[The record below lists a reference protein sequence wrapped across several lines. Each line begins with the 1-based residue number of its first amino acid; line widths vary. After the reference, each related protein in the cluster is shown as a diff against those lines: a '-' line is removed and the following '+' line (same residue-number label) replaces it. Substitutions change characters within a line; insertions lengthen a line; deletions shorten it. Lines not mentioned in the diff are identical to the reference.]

1 MREIP
6 AHLAADLHLLGEALY
21 DAAEPL
27 EERLQQLQQ
36 AMRDAV
42 PSYLGLSITMYSDGQ
57 PFAFTT
63 LLTDVGDSA
72 EPGAEIATSAR
83 LLMTAF
89 DGAEPGSTIV
99 FYAARPGAFVDFAA
113 DVAFSLALPL
123 ATVALDEDLTASGKS
138 VALRQVSR
146 VNIAIGIL
154 IGSGQPPPAA
164 AQELQRRADES
175 GTSLVVAAETL
186 IRQSPGRQPAAHAT

>member
-6 AHLAADLHLLGEALY
+6 GHLAADLHLLGEALY

-57 PFAFTT
+57 PFAFTA
-63 LLTDVGDSA
+63 LLTDVGDGA
-72 EPGAEIATSAR
+72 EQGAEIATSAR
-83 LLMTAF
+83 LPMTAF
-89 DGAEPGSTIV
+89 DGAEPGSTV
-99 FYAARPGAFVDFAA
+99 VYYAAQPGAFVDFAA

-123 ATVALDEDLTASGKS
+123 GTVVLDEDLTASGES

-164 AQELQRRADES
+164 ARELQRSADES
-175 GTSLVVAAETL
+175 GSSLFVAAETL
-186 IRQSPGRQPAAHAT
+186 IRQSQGRDSDARAT